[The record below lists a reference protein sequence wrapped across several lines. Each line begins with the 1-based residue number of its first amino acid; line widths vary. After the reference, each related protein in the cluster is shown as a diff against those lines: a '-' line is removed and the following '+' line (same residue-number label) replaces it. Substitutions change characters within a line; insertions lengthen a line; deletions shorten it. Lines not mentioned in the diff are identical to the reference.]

1 MIFIGHSIQKQ
12 QNKLSSQVCMEYS
25 PGDIISWVT
34 NQALVHLRKLKLYQ
48 VSFLFNFFFF
58 LESKLSV
65 FIKILNVYTFHLEIH
80 FQVASLE
87 ENLHMYTMKHI
98 QDLP

>member
-1 MIFIGHSIQKQ
+1 
-12 QNKLSSQVCMEYS
+12 ME
-25 PGDIISWVT
+25 
-34 NQALVHLRKLKLYQ
+34 N
-48 VSFLFNFFFF
+48 
-58 LESKLSV
+58 KLSV

-87 ENLHMYTMKHI
+87 ENLHVYTMKHI